1 MIRVLTTDILSP
13 LAAGSRQNYEA
24 LKEGRSSLQ
33 TLQGWHGIKDPF
45 CACVFSAQQDEAMH
59 IEGFTRFESM
69 VINSVGRALGKLE
82 GKLDLERTV
91 FILSTTKADILELGS
106 SEDRDGNY
114 HRPAESAERVAAY
127 FGIPAPAIVSCNA
140 CISGTS
146 AQILADRLISA
157 GCYDYAVVC
166 GADCV
171 TPFAASGFMSF
182 RSLSQQPCRPFD
194 LERTGLNLGEAAATI
209 IFGKSDAEHA
219 GGWSLVGGS
228 LSNDAYHLSAPS
240 PVGEGSVNA
249 ITKALG
255 DFDPQNLAFVNAH
268 GTATMFNDQMES
280 VAICKAGLGQV
291 PVSAVKGWY
300 GHTLGASGVLESI
313 ISMEA
318 VDDSTVLPV
327 RGFEEMGV
335 SGAINISASQRQT
348 DKKAFLKMISGFG
361 GCNAAALYTKGGAA
375 EQSKGHCG
383 CERGKEAGLGRDTDN
398 CGKATC
404 QHTVTLTE
412 SELFVDGERVQLHA
426 TGKDMLTEIY
436 KNSGADYPK
445 FYKMDIMS
453 RVVYIASELLL
464 HHNNVTADPGR
475 AVILFNRTSSVVSD
489 RNHLATIRDE
499 ENFYPSPSVFLYT
512 LPNIVAGEVAIRNG
526 IKAETSLYIIDR
538 KDEKLMEQVISASM
552 AASGA
557 RSMITGWV
565 DCSDPEHF
573 EAKLKLLTK

>member
-1 MIRVLTTDILSP
+1 MIRVLSTDILSP
-13 LAAGSRQNYEA
+13 LAAGSRQNYET
-24 LKEGRSSLQ
+24 LKDGRSSLQ
-33 TLQGWHGIKDPF
+33 TLQGWHGIQDPF
-45 CACVFSAQQDEAMH
+45 CACVFTAEQDEAMH
-59 IEGFTRFESM
+59 VEGFTRFESM
-69 VINSVGRALGKLE
+69 VINSVERAMGRLE
-82 GKLDLERTV
+82 GKLNLERTV

-106 SEDRDGNY
+106 SEDRDGDY
-114 HRPAESAERVAAY
+114 HRPAESAERIAAY

-146 AQILADRLISA
+146 AQILADRLLSA

-171 TPFAASGFMSF
+171 SPFVASGFMSF
-182 RSLSQQPCRPFD
+182 RSLSQQECRPFD
-194 LERTGLNLGEAAATI
+194 LERTGLNLGEASATI
-209 IFGKSDAEHA
+209 IFGKSDSDHA
-219 GGWSLVGGS
+219 GGWKLAAGS
-228 LSNDAYHLSAPS
+228 LTNDAYHLSAPS

-249 ITKALG
+249 ITQALG
-255 DFDPQNLAFVNAH
+255 DFDPQDLAFVNAH

-291 PVSAVKGWY
+291 PVTAVKGWY

-313 ISMEA
+313 ICMES

-335 SGAINISASQRQT
+335 SGAINISASQRKT
-348 DKKAFLKMISGFG
+348 DKQAFLKMISGFG
-361 GCNAAALYTKGGAA
+361 GCNGAALYIKGGAS
-375 EQSKGHCG
+375 EQSEGG
-383 CERGKEAGLGRDTDN
+383 CEDI
-398 CGKATC
+398 TC
-404 QHTVTLTE
+404 QHSVSLTE
-412 SELFVDGERVQLHA
+412 SGLIVDGERVQLQS

-445 FYKMDIMS
+445 FYKMDILS

-464 HHNNVTADPGR
+464 RHGDVAADPGR

-489 RNHLATIRDE
+489 RNHLATIQDE
-499 ENFYPSPSVFLYT
+499 DNFYPSPSVFLYT

-538 KDEKLMEQVISASM
+538 KDEKLMEKITSTSM

-557 RSMITGWV
+557 HSLITGWV
-565 DCSDPEHF
+565 DCSDPDHF
-573 EAKLKLLTK
+573 EAELKLLTK